1 MVAYTTELNSEN
13 FNKFIESGYSL
24 VDVWAPWCG
33 PCRMIS
39 PIVDEMSSIYIGKL
53 SVGKLNADDNRDL
66 VMEYG
71 VRNIPT
77 LLFFQD
83 GKPLLD
89 EEGNPTKLVGNI
101 SSDKLKEVINSILP
115 TE

>member
-1 MVAYTTELNSEN
+1 MVAYVTELNNDN
-13 FNKFIESGYSL
+13 FNEFIKEGYSL

-33 PCRMIS
+33 PCKMIS
-39 PIVDEMSSIYIGKL
+39 PIVDEISSIYQGKL

-66 VMEYG
+66 VMEHG

-83 GKPLLD
+83 GKPFLNED
-89 EEGNPTKLVGNI
+89 GSPVKLVGNV
-101 SSDKLKEVINSILP
+101 SSDKLKEVINGILP

>member
-1 MVAYTTELNSEN
+1 MVAYITELNSNN
-13 FNKFIESGYSL
+13 FDDFIKEGYSL

-33 PCRMIS
+33 PCKMIS
-39 PIVDEMSSIYIGKL
+39 SIIDEVSSIYVGKL

-66 VMEYG
+66 VMENG

-77 LLFFQD
+77 LLFFKD
-83 GKPLLD
+83 GQPLLD
-89 EEGNPTKLVGNI
+89 SEDKPVKMVGNTT
-101 SSDKLKEVINSILP
+101 SDKLKEFINSILP